1 MAHACKLG
9 SQDKYEDAAL
19 LLRGTIQ
26 KIFSETKSLPWPPTA
41 NDLDLSLD
49 NLLPTDLLKFL
60 TPTISG
66 DADMEKCDKKRHL
79 VLSISQV

>member
-1 MAHACKLG
+1 MTHAYKLG

-19 LLRGTIQ
+19 LLHGTIQ
-26 KIFSETKSLPWPPTA
+26 KTFSETKSLSWPTA

-60 TPTISG
+60 TLTISG